1 MNEKDFLDKILL
13 EGHKKANNIASDKV
27 KKMHEIIGF

>member
-1 MNEKDFLDKILL
+1 MNEKDFLDEILL
-13 EGHKKANNIASDKV
+13 EGYEKANNIASNKV